1 MSNGTGPKE
10 TQTTKPPYESKDLDV
25 HIREM
30 FNPLKDQ
37 QEVYEKS
44 RSRIKRREKSRD
56 YCVYNLKKNNTR
68 VSIDSETNKEKIRE
82 TKNLRTRLK
91 SN

>member
-30 FNPLKDQ
+30 FNPFKDQ

-56 YCVYNLKKNNTR
+56 YCVYNLKKKQYQGVHRLRNKQRENQR
-68 VSIDSETNKEKIRE
+68 DKKSENKIEI
-82 TKNLRTRLK
+82 
-91 SN
+91 